1 MGGYGSGRRYGYCK
15 PLVEDCMFIDIRQL
29 SRSGC
34 MGTCQKYSL
43 KWQNGSDIQVET
55 TPEALKLLYNIFS
68 DGQQLENVSI
78 KVPLSWTPCNYG
90 GKRPWFSCPGCGRR
104 VAKLYL
110 ETRYFLCR
118 HCSNLA
124 YSSQR
129 EDKQMRDFS
138 RQMKAGLLFLHER
151 TREIAKPA
159 DEIGAI
165 DPIYGL

>member
-68 DGQQLENVSI
+68 DGEQLENVNI

-90 GKRPWFSCPGCGRR
+90 GNRPWFSCPSCGRR

-110 ETRYFLCR
+110 ASRYFLCR
-118 HCSNLA
+118 HCNNLS

-129 EDKQMRDFS
+129 EDKQMREFS
-138 RQMKAGLLFLHER
+138 RQMKAGLLFYD
-151 TREIAKPA
+151 KK
-159 DEIGAI
+159 GF
-165 DPIYGL
+165 

>member
-15 PLVEDCMFIDIRQL
+15 PLVEDCMFIDIRYL
-29 SRSGC
+29 SKNGYLKLGIR
-34 MGTCQKYSL
+34 YSL
-43 KWQNGSDIQVET
+43 KWKNGCDILIT
-55 TPEALKLLYNIFS
+55 ATPEALKLFYNIFS
-68 DGQQLENVSI
+68 NGEQQENVCI

-110 ETRYFLCR
+110 ERRYFLCR

-129 EDKQMRDFS
+129 EDKQMREFS
-138 RQMKAGLLFLHER
+138 RQMKTQLLFCD
-151 TREIAKPA
+151 KKSF
-159 DEIGAI
+159 
-165 DPIYGL
+165 

>member
-15 PLVEDCMFIDIRQL
+15 PLVEDCMSIDVRQL

-34 MGTCQKYSL
+34 LGPWRRYSF
-43 KWQNGSDIQVET
+43 KWQNGCDIEIET
-55 TPEALKLLYNIFS
+55 KPDAVKLFYNVS
-68 DGQQLENVSI
+68 SNGQQQENVYL
-78 KVPLSWTPCNYG
+78 KVPLYWTPCNYG

-110 ETRYFLCR
+110 ESRYFLCR

-129 EDKQMRDFS
+129 EDKQMREFS
-138 RQMKAGLLFLHER
+138 RQMNTQLFFCGKSPCYPTKLV
-151 TREIAKPA
+151 P
-159 DEIGAI
+159 
-165 DPIYGL
+165 